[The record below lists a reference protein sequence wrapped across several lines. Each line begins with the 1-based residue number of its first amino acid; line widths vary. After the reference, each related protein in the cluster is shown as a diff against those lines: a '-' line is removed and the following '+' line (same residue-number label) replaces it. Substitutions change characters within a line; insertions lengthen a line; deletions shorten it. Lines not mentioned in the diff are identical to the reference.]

1 VLGHLPLFYT
11 SFRGSCNAKHIVL
24 LGASYHSILVL
35 VTTVLTAVLLVMRV
49 YALYCRN
56 KWVLAVV
63 MFEIIAG
70 TLLACWSLTRLSLPG
85 LGGTHTETQR
95 SDPRSIIALAYSGLL
110 VVDFTVFVLT
120 IARSIRL
127 WTRTGSEPLLHRL
140 FIDGL
145 LYYGVIWN
153 LNLVNIIL
161 LLVKNR
167 TNLSLPIFTN
177 ILSVVMISRLMI
189 NLRDPT
195 LSRPAD
201 FNMALTVS
209 HDGRVS
215 TFVLED
221 TLPTTVGSVPE
232 SNP

>member
-1 VLGHLPLFYT
+1 
-11 SFRGSCNAKHIVL
+11 
-24 LGASYHSILVL
+24 
-35 VTTVLTAVLLVMRV
+35 
-49 YALYCRN
+49 
-56 KWVLAVV
+56 

-85 LGGTHTETQR
+85 LGGSDTKTPR
-95 SDPRSIIALAYSGLL
+95 SDHRISVAMAYSGLL

-127 WTRTGSEPLLHRL
+127 WTRSEPFLHRV
-140 FIDGL
+140 FVDGL
-145 LYYGVIWN
+145 LYYGVICN

-161 LLVKNR
+161 LLVKNSI
-167 TNLSLPIFTN
+167 NLALPVFTN

-195 LSRPAD
+195 LDRLAD
-201 FNMALTVS
+201 FDMALTMS
-209 HDGRVS
+209 HDGRIS

-221 TLPTTVGSVPE
+221 TSTGSVPE